1 MGQQKLSIA
10 KDPESRKRFLK
21 HLLHDVEAIEQM
33 LNDGLFESGVERIG
47 SEQEFCIV
55 DSFFKPSKRGPE
67 LLEKINDP
75 HFTAEL
81 ARFNL
86 EINMD
91 PEPFSG
97 SCLSTMQKKLSEFL
111 AMAEGIAEK
120 SGDKFIL
127 TGILPSIDYNSVQME
142 YMTPKQRYIAL
153 ADIISELRGE
163 DFELNI
169 TGVDELMLS
178 HNNILFEA
186 CNTSFQCH
194 LQIEP
199 SEFADM
205 YNWAQ
210 MLSGPVL
217 SVCANS
223 PLLLGRQLWAETR
236 IPLFQQS
243 IDTRGKGYHLRER
256 EQRVT
261 FGNRWIKSV
270 ADVYRNDIARHTLL
284 FMSDIKRDS
293 LETLKRGRIPKLEA
307 LQLHNG
313 TVYKW
318 NRPCYG
324 ISNGVPHLRIEN
336 RYMPAGPTLED
347 EIANFAFWLGLMSNM
362 PDKYRQNWENVSF
375 EDAKENF
382 YKAAMWGVQAGM
394 VWDNDLMSAR
404 KLLVEI
410 LIPMAREGLQKKKID
425 EKDIDRYLSVIEGRI
440 NNYATGSR
448 WIVKS
453 YRNLKK
459 TLGREEA
466 SVAVTAIMYNRRKS
480 GKAVHEWEIADVN
493 EAEGL
498 CIQYETVR
506 DIMTTDLITV
516 NENDPAELVLKVMEW
531 RDIRHLPVEDN
542 KGKLKGIVT
551 KKRLVRYLE
560 KIDENKLATATDVM
574 AKDPITI
581 SPDEDIKYAIL
592 LMLDRGISS
601 LPVIDKGY
609 LVGIITDND
618 TRSVWEKLKQ
628 RGNA

>member
-1 MGQQKLSIA
+1 
-10 KDPESRKRFLK
+10 
-21 HLLHDVEAIEQM
+21 
-33 LNDGLFESGVERIG
+33 
-47 SEQEFCIV
+47 
-55 DSFFKPSKRGPE
+55 
-67 LLEKINDP
+67 
-75 HFTAEL
+75 
-81 ARFNL
+81 
-86 EINMD
+86 
-91 PEPFSG
+91 
-97 SCLSTMQKKLSEFL
+97 
-111 AMAEGIAEK
+111 
-120 SGDKFIL
+120 
-127 TGILPSIDYNSVQME
+127 
-142 YMTPKQRYIAL
+142 
-153 ADIISELRGE
+153 
-163 DFELNI
+163 
-169 TGVDELMLS
+169 
-178 HNNILFEA
+178 
-186 CNTSFQCH
+186 
-194 LQIEP
+194 
-199 SEFADM
+199 M

-210 MLSGPVL
+210 LLSGPVL

-284 FMSDIKRDS
+284 FMTDIKRDS

-324 ISNGVPHLRIEN
+324 VSNGVPHLRIEN
-336 RYMPAGPTLED
+336 RYLPSGPTLED
-347 EIANFAFWLGLMSNM
+347 EMANFAFWLGLMSNM
-362 PDKYRQNWENVSF
+362 PDRVRQNWENVSF

-394 VWDNDLMSAR
+394 VWDNNLMSAR

-410 LIPMAREGLQKKKID
+410 LLPMAKEGLHKKQID
-425 EKDIDRYLSVIEGRI
+425 ENDITHYLSIIENRI
-440 NNYATGSR
+440 GKYATGSR
-448 WIVKS
+448 WIVNS

-459 TLGREEA
+459 KLGREEA
-466 SVAVTAIMYNRRKS
+466 SVAVTAIMYNRRKD
-480 GKAVHEWEIADVN
+480 GKPVHEWAVADEN
-493 EAEGL
+493 ESEGL
-498 CIQYETVR
+498 SIHYKTVR

-516 NENDPAELVLKVMEW
+516 NENDLAELVLKVMEW
-531 RDIRHLPVEDN
+531 RGIRHLPVEDN

-560 KIDENKLATATDVM
+560 KIDENKLATASDVM
-574 AKDPITI
+574 AKDPVTI

-601 LPVIDKGY
+601 LPVIDKGD

-618 TRSVWEKLKQ
+618 TRSVWEKMKQ
-628 RGNA
+628 RGNV